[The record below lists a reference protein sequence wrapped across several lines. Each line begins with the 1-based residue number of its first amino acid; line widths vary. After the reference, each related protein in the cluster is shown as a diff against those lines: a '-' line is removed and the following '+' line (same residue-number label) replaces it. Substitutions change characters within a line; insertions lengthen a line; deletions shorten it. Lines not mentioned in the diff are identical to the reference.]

1 MQPNPSAINSQQQV
15 QIALNDNILKPR
27 EEFTNNLINSN
38 NPFEDN
44 FSSLNDNE
52 LFGLEFDRMRVKN
65 DQNLLIPIDSSGN
78 FDHMLNLK
86 LVWFLDY
93 YLLQK

>member
-1 MQPNPSAINSQQQV
+1 MQNPSAINSQQQQQQV
-15 QIALNDNILKPR
+15 QIAINENILKPNIQP
-27 EEFTNNLINSN
+27 TNSSN

-65 DQNLLIPIDSSGN
+65 DQNIMIPIGSLSN
-78 FDHMLNLK
+78 YNHLNSNLYCFSYFYFI
-86 LVWFLDY
+86 LI
-93 YLLQK
+93 